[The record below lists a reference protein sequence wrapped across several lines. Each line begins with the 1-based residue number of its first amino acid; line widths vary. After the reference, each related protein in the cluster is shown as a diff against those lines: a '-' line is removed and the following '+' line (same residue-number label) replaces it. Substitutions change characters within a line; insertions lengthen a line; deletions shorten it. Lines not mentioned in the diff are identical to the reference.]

1 VFPACTALGDD
12 QVVVVSVMIEVWPF
26 GSAPHA
32 AAENATRLTDETSPF
47 RAVLLKDDTAERVSP
62 RTMVP
67 NHVYNPLSALI
78 ISEKGWIKAATVQI
92 NRI

>member
-1 VFPACTALGDD
+1 
-12 QVVVVSVMIEVWPF
+12 MIEVRPF
-26 GSAPHA
+26 GSAARA
-32 AAENATRLTDETSPF
+32 AAENATRLTNETSPF
-47 RAVLLKDDTAERVSP
+47 RAVLLKGDTAERVAP

-67 NHVYNPLSALI
+67 NQVYGPLSAVI